1 MPRKSADR
9 GWRLV
14 IGNRTIAVLLPN
26 YACAPRI
33 VRDEEIYC
41 QPCGRGEG
49 WDGCGR
55 MDGRGGCR

>member
-14 IGNRTIAVLLPN
+14 IGNRTIEVLLPN
-26 YACAPRI
+26 YACPPRI
-33 VRDEEIYC
+33 VRDEEIYR

-49 WDGCGR
+49 RDGCGR
-55 MDGRGGCR
+55 MDGRRGCR